1 MIQLGLKDSS
11 RNYTRGY
18 RMSFVSYRYLLL
30 LISGQTFEVTVALFF
45 FLESKQSPLCSKKK
59 ARFAVD
65 DTMYRIIN

>member
-30 LISGQTFEVTVALFF
+30 LISGQTFEVTVVLKFFWNLNKAL
-45 FLESKQSPLCSKKK
+45 SAAKKK
-59 ARFAVD
+59 PD
-65 DTMYRIIN
+65 LQWMTLCTE